1 MKRFDTKVTLQSIKN
16 DFKPSDSAIIE
27 AVANA
32 IDANSK
38 NIYVQIYEN
47 VDESGMFSYH
57 YYTIEIADD
66 GTGIPINDKDF
77 EEVFCQ
83 YKVSTKHEKTNYGKR
98 GRGRYVYLK
107 MTENPSD
114 INIFVSK
121 DKARYKITF
130 ECKDGH
136 SVAILKE
143 TFNNQIDTRIKSTFT
158 TLIQFKNIL
167 RNYFE
172 VEEHT
177 EKNYAEYIKNEL
189 ISYFADRIASNSIKI
204 YVNNELLEIKNFI
217 QKQTRDKI
225 TVTNEDL
232 KYCFDVD
239 FYIWNDR
246 VSLQS
251 DRQKH
256 ILFLDNHGFL
266 KGIAP
271 SGKHKL
277 SFPGFKQ
284 NHSIVV
290 KSKYFNSKDYID
302 CQDDYNNIFTDNIVK
317 NLKVQISMRLQS
329 ILFGIYK
336 DNIGEISKEYL
347 KFLDLSKDEIVE
359 NTYQAI
365 LFPFLEKIGNRNLS
379 DEVKQIIIKLID
391 VLLKE
396 SPDNYIYNLVT
407 VLDLK
412 PKDSDKLRYIEANY
426 GIIRAISEKEKYLS
440 RIDFLEKLSE
450 LVNGKNSKK
459 VKERTMLHHIIDKH
473 IWVFDEKFENIEKD
487 KFASDVSLKTILE
500 SNNFFQF
507 DSDELDAI
515 AQEYNIKKIPDIFI
529 PIFTNNTI
537 YIIELK
543 KPNIAISQKIL
554 EEIRKKYVDT
564 LNEINKKYN
573 NGTKKNIYAIAVSD
587 TKTENVYT
595 VGNIDSDGFTII
607 PKSWDEIIVDARR
620 RCNEKIEVL
629 NNKIKTSKWKDL
641 ESFILEHNQ

>member
-1 MKRFDTKVTLQSIKN
+1 MTTFDTKVTFQSIKN

-32 IDANSK
+32 IDAKSK
-38 NIYVQIYEN
+38 NIYIQLYE
-47 VDESGMFSYH
+47 VIDETGLLPYSY
-57 YYTIEIADD
+57 YNIEIADD
-66 GTGIPINDKDF
+66 GIGIPTNDIDF

-107 MTENPSD
+107 MVKDPND
-114 INIFVSK
+114 INIFVFKDNVKYKIAFKCK
-121 DKARYKITF
+121 DKQ
-130 ECKDGH
+130 
-136 SVAILKE
+136 SVAILKDVCGD
-143 TFNNQIDTRIKSTFT
+143 QVDTRIKNTFT

-167 RNYFE
+167 IDYFE
-172 VEEHT
+172 VEDPT
-177 EKNYAEYIKNEL
+177 EKSYAEYIKNEL
-189 ISYFADRIASNSIKI
+189 ISYFADRIASNSIKM
-204 YVNNELLEIKNFI
+204 YVNGELLEIKNFI
-217 QKQTRDKI
+217 QKQINEEI
-225 TVTNEDL
+225 TVSSEDL
-232 KYCFDVD
+232 KYCFNVD

-256 ILFLDNHGFL
+256 ILFLDENGVL

-302 CQDDYNNIFTDNIVK
+302 CRDDYDNIFTDNIIK
-317 NLKVQISMRLQS
+317 SLRIQISTGLQS

-336 DNIGEISKEYL
+336 ESIGEISKEYL
-347 KFLDLSKDEIVE
+347 KFLDLSKDEVVE

-365 LFPFLEKIGNRNLS
+365 MFPFLEKIGNRNLS
-379 DEVKQIIIKLID
+379 DEIKQIIARLID

-396 SPDNYIYNLVT
+396 SPDNYIDNVMT
-407 VLDLK
+407 VLNLK
-412 PKDSDKLRYIEANY
+412 PKDSNKLRYIEANY
-426 GIIRAISEKEKYLS
+426 GIIKAISEKEKYLS

-459 VKERTMLHHIIDKH
+459 VKERTMLHHVVDKH
-473 IWVFDEKFENIEKD
+473 IWVFDEIFENIEKG
-487 KFASDVSLKTILE
+487 KFASDISLKTILE
-500 SNNFFQF
+500 SHNFFQF
-507 DSDELDAI
+507 DSDELDVI
-515 AQEYNIKKIPDIFI
+515 AREYNLKKIPDIFI
-529 PIFTNNTI
+529 PILTDNTF

-543 KPNIAISQKIL
+543 KPHVAISQKIL
-554 EEIRKKYVDT
+554 EDIRKKYVYA
-564 LNEINKKYN
+564 LHEINKRYN
-573 NGTKKNIYAIAVSD
+573 NSTKKTIYAIAISD

-595 VGNIDSDGFTII
+595 IGNMESDGFTII
-607 PKSWDEIIVDARR
+607 PKSWDEIIVDARK
-620 RCNEKIEVL
+620 RCNEKIEIL